1 MRIALVTRSLTRN
14 QGNVALSLAW
24 KGILERKFPGSSV
37 AVFERIP
44 SRLKRYTCAHFA
56 TKADPLAAFDRAAR
70 KLGPTSTWFAR
81 QYAGE
86 RIIFDRRTTARNPSR
101 FRMGLN
107 IRGRLAS
114 LGLFDGEFA
123 DRQNALAQC
132 DLMVMNAAGEF
143 LPKLTDTP
151 LQYLLDLRAAQL
163 MGLKTAFVNTSF
175 EIVDPFVR
183 RIAVHV
189 LDKTDL
195 LLFRD
200 TASAERYRE
209 AGGSAPTH
217 VVADAAML
225 HDDVLAARPSTGR
238 IAISLSARL
247 VDDRMPPE
255 DWRRLALALRA
266 KGLEPVFVSNEWM
279 TDEAVFAPWLAS
291 DEIAAEGKGHDVD
304 EYVALLSGFDA
315 LVSARLHSC
324 VMAML
329 AGTPVVPVELET
341 TKISGFFDHL
351 GLPERPI
358 QPGPAWVDQAVDR
371 AVALAA
377 DKAAAAARQ
386 GAAMVAAQDRLRA
399 DLVALLKPLA

>member
-1 MRIALVTRSLTRN
+1 MRIALVTRTLTRN

-37 AVFERIP
+37 TVFERIP

-70 KLGPTSTWFAR
+70 RLGPTSTWFAR
-81 QYAGE
+81 KYAGE
-86 RIIFDRRTTARNPSR
+86 RILFDRRTTARNPSR
-101 FRMGLN
+101 LRMGLN
-107 IRGRLAS
+107 VRGRLAS

-123 DRQNALAQC
+123 DRQNALAEC

-200 TASAERYRE
+200 TASADRYRE
-209 AGGSAPTH
+209 AGGTASAH

-225 HDDVLAARPSTGR
+225 HGDVLAAKPQSGR
-238 IAISLSARL
+238 VAISLSARL
-247 VDDRMPPE
+247 SDEQMPPE
-255 DWRRLALALRA
+255 DWRRLALALRD
-266 KGLEPVFVSNEWM
+266 KGLDPVFVSNEWM
-279 TDEAVFAPWLAS
+279 TDEAVFAPWVAS
-291 DEIAAEGKGHDVD
+291 DGLTAEGKGLDVD
-304 EYVALLSGFDA
+304 AYVALLSGFDV

-329 AGTPVVPVELET
+329 GGTPVVPVELET

-351 GLPERPI
+351 SLPERPI
-358 QPGPAWVDQAVDR
+358 QPGPTWVDEAVDR

-377 DKAAAAARQ
+377 DKSAAASRQ
-386 GAAMVAAQDRLRA
+386 GAALVAAQDRLRA
-399 DLVALLKPLA
+399 ELVALLKPLA